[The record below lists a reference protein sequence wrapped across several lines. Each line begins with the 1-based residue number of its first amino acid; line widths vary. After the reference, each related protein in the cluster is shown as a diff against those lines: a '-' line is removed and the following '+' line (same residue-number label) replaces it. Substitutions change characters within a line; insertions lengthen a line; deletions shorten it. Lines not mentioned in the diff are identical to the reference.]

1 MNDSTNL
8 KEIFEAIEGINL
20 LNDARKKKKV
30 EQINSNNQSLT
41 FKEDSINKK
50 EKIPQSTEEIIKQAE
65 KQLTLLRKK

>member
-8 KEIFEAIEGINL
+8 KEIFEAIEEINL

-30 EQINSNNQSLT
+30 EQINITNQSLT

-65 KQLTLLRKK
+65 KQLTLERKK

>member
-8 KEIFEAIEGINL
+8 KEIFEAIEEINL

-30 EQINSNNQSLT
+30 EQININNQSLT